1 MFEYIAAAGSL
12 ISAGMSYK
20 AGYTA
25 KQQAKLNAKREEY
38 RSKAEA
44 EGRRLRAQQQHS
56 DRFQVYI
63 EDDATNI
70 ALVGVTGRDI
80 SDRSIQ
86 AMRDRQETVVGKDL
100 SRIDLQADM
109 EIDAVFTQSQLQQKR
124 IRAQGSAAYK
134 QGIAGAIQGL
144 TSAASMGSQFRG
156 SSSASVIDGGSL
168 NQPTGTSVMPSNVRS
183 QPILS

>member
-1 MFEYIAAAGSL
+1 MDPFTALAIGGAL
-12 ISAGMSYK
+12 TSAGMSYK

-38 RSKAEA
+38 RGRVEA
-44 EGRRLRAQQQHS
+44 EQRKLRAQQQHA
-56 DRFQVYI
+56 DRFRTYI

-80 SDRSIQ
+80 NDRSIQ
-86 AMRDRQETVVGKDL
+86 ALRDRQEEVVARDL
-100 SRIDLQADM
+100 SRIDTQADM

-134 QGIAGAIQGL
+134 QGIASAIQGL
-144 TSAASMGSQFRG
+144 TGAASMGSDLRG
-156 SSSASVIDGGSL
+156 
-168 NQPTGTSVMPSNVRS
+168 
-183 QPILS
+183 